1 MTDKTKLTS
10 NIGKHRIPSS
20 IQLNYIFGIFILL
33 MYLCKKIK
41 KQSKKQ
47 PMKKILLIMM
57 SLFILSSCHKDEEES
72 FILDNSIF
80 GIEKITIND
89 NTYSINPNSFLI
101 DKDSNSPLIL
111 IGSSSSSHSL
121 GLDYAWMSQTEKLT
135 SANITSTKGTVS
147 VAQTETSTTKT
158 IILTVHA
165 TSSKAQFTYTI
176 SAHK

>member
-1 MTDKTKLTS
+1 
-10 NIGKHRIPSS
+10 
-20 IQLNYIFGIFILL
+20 
-33 MYLCKKIK
+33 
-41 KQSKKQ
+41 
-47 PMKKILLIMM
+47 MKKILLIMM
-57 SLFILSSCHKDEEES
+57 SLFILSSCQKDEEES
-72 FILDNSIF
+72 FTLDNSIF

-165 TSSKAQFTYTI
+165 ISPKAQITYTI
-176 SAHK
+176 SAHQ

>member
-33 MYLCKKIK
+33 MYLCKKY
-41 KQSKKQ
+41 KKQ

-165 TSSKAQFTYTI
+165 ISPKAQITYTI
-176 SAHK
+176 SAHQ